1 MNKGQ
6 VGAIRKNISRR
17 ICPLHVILIALVLSS
32 CAAPK
37 TNNTLPTQFAAP
49 SSNSF
54 VETESEFRANIVGK
68 QLSLLNDNID
78 ASLVFNDDGTATG
91 SVTRDGGDTVP
102 MILDWVWDGGSY
114 CRTGTVSETE
124 LTRKCE
130 SVRLFPGVG
139 VLLTYTDSEDPQ
151 EYWLF
156 E

>member
-1 MNKGQ
+1 MNNGQ
-6 VGAIRKNISRR
+6 TTVLRKTCALLFI
-17 ICPLHVILIALVLSS
+17 ILAVVLSS
-32 CAAPK
+32 CAAPPS
-37 TNNTLPTQFAAP
+37 NDTLPTQFGAP
-49 SSNSF
+49 GSGSF

-91 SVTRDGGDTVP
+91 SVTRDGGETAP
-102 MILDWVWDGGSY
+102 MILDWVWYGGSY
-114 CRTGTVSETE
+114 CRTGTVGGTE

-130 SVRLFPGVG
+130 TVRLFPGVG
-139 VLLTYTDSEDPQ
+139 VLLTYVDSEDPD